1 MKAGVRGGGGVG
13 GVCVCV
19 CVRVLW
25 LGRAGED
32 GGRGA
37 GGWKRRPS
45 APRRAKQTTGP
56 MV

>member
-13 GVCVCV
+13 GVGV

-45 APRRAKQTTGP
+45 APRRAKQTTRP

>member
-13 GVCVCV
+13 GVGV

-32 GGRGA
+32 GGKGSGRMEA
-37 GGWKRRPS
+37 
-45 APRRAKQTTGP
+45 APVCTAAC
-56 MV
+56 

>member
-13 GVCVCV
+13 GVGV